1 MIDWRM
7 FETAFGPLYAEV
19 GRPGLPTRLMVGL
32 HLPDRTRPEAASVM
46 TTVAMASDAQRNLDD
61 LPFAARLA

>member
-19 GRPGLPTRLMVGL
+19 GRPGLPKQISASAWRKRKSAL
-32 HLPDRTRPEAASVM
+32 RCEAY
-46 TTVAMASDAQRNLDD
+46 
-61 LPFAARLA
+61 